1 MPEVDEQFLALAA
14 SVDVDLAVNT
24 ALSLGASWC
33 DVRVTQETNRYV
45 ELRDGR
51 VESATTDVV
60 TGIGVRVIC
69 DGAWGFAAS
78 SIAPGAEASCAQRAV
93 TTAQATAPLV
103 NQPVEL
109 VEEPVHNGTWV
120 LPYQIDPT
128 IVSDAEVIGRL
139 AEWSATLATADAVDH
154 TYATFQA
161 AKEQILYADSAGT
174 RTVQQRVRCQPEV
187 RVVAVGASGFDDMTT
202 TLPPRAMGWE
212 YAMDPQWAAEVSELP
227 AHLRQRVQAPSLPAG
242 RYDLV
247 IASSNLWLT
256 IHESVGHATEFDR
269 AQGYE
274 ANYAGTSFA
283 TVDGLGSLRY
293 GSPLM
298 HITGDRTAPAGLAT
312 VAWDHEGVAAQE
324 WDIVADGLLVGYQLD
339 RWGASRM
346 GAPRSNGCAYADQ
359 ASHVQLQRMP
369 NISLQPDPG
378 GPTIEGLV
386 GGVTDGLLVIGD
398 KSWSIDMNRRNFQFT
413 AQRFLRI
420 RNGRIA
426 GQVKDIAYQSDTLE
440 FWGNLAA
447 LGGPETY
454 DLGGA
459 LNCGKGQPGQ
469 VAAVS
474 HGCPAA
480 VFTGIN
486 VLTTKE
492 SG

>member
-1 MPEVDEQFLALAA
+1 MTAA
-14 SVDVDLAVNT
+14 VDVELAINT
-24 ALSLGASWC
+24 AHSLGASWC
-33 DVRVTQETNRYV
+33 DVRVTQETNRFV
-45 ELRDGR
+45 ELRDGK
-51 VESATTDVV
+51 VEAASTDVV

-78 SIAPGAEASCAQRAV
+78 SLVPGAEASCAQRAV
-93 TTAQATAPLV
+93 ATARATAPLV
-103 NQPVEL
+103 KDRVEL
-109 VEEPVHNGTWV
+109 ADEPIHRGTWV
-120 LPYQIDPT
+120 LPYEIDPT
-128 IVSDAEVIGRL
+128 TVSEAEVVARL
-139 AEWSATLATADAVDH
+139 SEWSSLVAASEGVDH
-154 TYATFQA
+154 VNATFQA
-161 AKEQILYADSAGT
+161 AKEQIFYADSAGT
-174 RTVQQRVRCQPEV
+174 KTLQQRVRCQPEV
-187 RVVAVGASGFDDMTT
+187 RAVAVGASGFDDMAT

-212 YAMDPQWAAEVSELP
+212 YALEPKWNSEIDELP
-227 AHLRQRVQAPSLPAG
+227 DHLAQRVKAESLKAG

-247 IASSNLWLT
+247 IAPSNLWLT

-283 TVDGLGSLRY
+283 TPDGLGNLRY

-298 HITGDRTAPAGLAT
+298 HITGDRTAPTGLAT

-324 WDIVADGLLVGYQLD
+324 WDIVADGVLVGYQLD
-339 RWGASRM
+339 RWGAARM
-346 GAPRSNGCAYADQ
+346 GAARSNGCGYADQ
-359 ASHVQLQRMP
+359 ASHVQIQRMP
-369 NISLQPDPG
+369 NVSLQPDPA

-386 GGVTDGLLVIGD
+386 EGVTDGLLVVGD

-420 RNGRIA
+420 RKGHLV

-447 LGGPETY
+447 LGGPDTY

-480 VFTGIN
+480 VFTNVN
-486 VLTTKE
+486 VLSTKE
-492 SG
+492 SA